1 VANLGYGSPDGMV
14 WYGMVVSYL
23 LLYLSSIT
31 LPAKFFAIASEI
43 ICFFVYISFSV
54 CFCVSFICVIYS
66 VYKLIMIITRLCIEC
81 KSSPRHLTS
90 PKVIQDLNPNFQI
103 CPDLDL
109 DVYQISAKLLL
120 IDYFV
125 GVSYFAE
132 SRENQPVSV

>member
-1 VANLGYGSPDGMV
+1 MANLGYGSPDGMV

-90 PKVIQDLNPNFQI
+90 TKSDSGFESQS
-103 CPDLDL
+103 PDLSGFGSGCLPDL
-109 DVYQISAKLLL
+109 CQTVVD
-120 IDYFV
+120 
-125 GVSYFAE
+125 
-132 SRENQPVSV
+132 